1 MPETR
6 CRTAGKLT
14 VEASNQM
21 LDRDYRRTNPEVA
34 PGQYVLICVTDA
46 GQGMTPEVF
55 ARAFEPF
62 FTTKEVGQGTGLG
75 LSQVYGFVKQSG
87 GHVKIYSEVGHGTT
101 VKLYFPRALGHAD
114 EAEADRGAL
123 QGSVDGEIIL
133 VVEDDND
140 LRWYLIEALR
150 GLNYRAIG
158 APDADAALGV
168 LGQHLPRE
176 KIWHGN

>member
-123 QGSVDGEIIL
+123 YQ
-133 VVEDDND
+133 
-140 LRWYLIEALR
+140 RPR
-150 GLNYRAIG
+150 GLTHAGDSGIG
-158 APDADAALGV
+158 AGLIQVGGGDSRHAIS
-168 LGQHLPRE
+168 GQIARGLF
-176 KIWHGN
+176 G

>member
-1 MPETR
+1 
-6 CRTAGKLT
+6 
-14 VEASNQM
+14 
-21 LDRDYRRTNPEVA
+21 
-34 PGQYVLICVTDA
+34 
-46 GQGMTPEVF
+46 
-55 ARAFEPF
+55 
-62 FTTKEVGQGTGLG
+62 
-75 LSQVYGFVKQSG
+75 
-87 GHVKIYSEVGHGTT
+87 